1 LLLAHR
7 KSFFMTIPQLFKKI
21 IPFAR
26 PYRKLIVYTLLLTV
40 VGSFAAQINA
50 FILRYTVDTI
60 NALMVAKEPL
70 SKGMYIV
77 GIISAVL
84 LLKEIVYALVQF
96 GQKFYGE
103 KLRIYIARDF
113 SQSIVSRILTYKLAF
128 YTSADNESGKLAT
141 RIDSGISSLTRLV
154 QNFFIDILPL
164 FANAIIAL
172 VCMFYANVY
181 VGLVGL
187 AVIPLYLYIGQT
199 QASKLTGFRRQM
211 RKYRESKNNRIIG
224 LIDSILV
231 IKSFVREPEEAERH
245 EKIQYEMTENQMQT
259 RKTSFFYDSIKNF
272 VEQIAVVGIIVLT
285 AYLVLSGQ
293 ITIGAIMFHIMLFNN
308 VSAPIRQLHRIYD
321 EVNDALIYSES
332 FFEILESDDQIESKG
347 TYRPAQI
354 RGHLALNHVFFEYP
368 NGTQALKDVNFEI
381 KPNEI
386 TALVGLSGAG
396 KSTIINLLD
405 KFYEPTRG
413 RILLDGVDLA
423 DYDTAFLRQHI
434 GMVLQ
439 RNHIFKGTIFE
450 NIEYGKMGSSRE
462 EIMEAAKK
470 AYIHQQI
477 MELPKGYD
485 SDAQLLS
492 GGQQQRIAIA
502 RLFLKNPPIIFLD
515 EPTANLDAI
524 ATEQIKNSL
533 DAIKKDR
540 TVIIVSHSISQIIDS
555 NAIVVM
561 EKGHVV
567 EQGQHEDLYM
577 QKGTYYEIFS
587 AMANSLNLSKI
598 SKTLYGDEN

>member
-1 LLLAHR
+1 
-7 KSFFMTIPQLFKKI
+7 MTISQLLKKI
-21 IPFAR
+21 VPFAK
-26 PYRKLIVYTLLLTV
+26 PYRRLIFYTLLLTI

-50 FILRYTVDTI
+50 FILRYTVDRM
-60 NALMVAKEPL
+60 NDLMVAKEPL

-77 GIISAVL
+77 GMISIIL
-84 LLKEIVYALVQF
+84 LAKEIIYAIVQF

-113 SQSIVSRILTYKLAF
+113 SQSIVDRILTYKLAF
-128 YTSADNESGKLAT
+128 YTSSDNESGKLAT
-141 RIDSGISSLTRLV
+141 RIDAGISSLTRLV

-172 VCMFYANVY
+172 ICMFYANVY
-181 VGLVGL
+181 VGLIGV

-211 RKYRESKNNRIIG
+211 RKYRESKNNRIIS

-231 IKSFVREPEEAERH
+231 IKSFVREPEEAKRH
-245 EKIQYEMTENQMQT
+245 ETIQYEMTENQMAT
-259 RKTSFFYDSIKNF
+259 RKTSFLYDSIKNF
-272 VEQIAVVGIIVLT
+272 VEQIAVVIIIVLT
-285 AYLVLSGQ
+285 SYLVLSGQ

-332 FFEILESDDQIESKG
+332 FFEILESDEQIESKG
-347 TYRPAQI
+347 DYIPVQI
-354 RGHLALNHVFFEYP
+354 KGHLELRNVFFEYP
-368 NGTQALKDVNFEI
+368 NGTVALKDVSFDI

-405 KFYEPTRG
+405 KFYEPAEG
-413 RILLDGVDLA
+413 QIFLDGVDLA
-423 DYDTAFLRQHI
+423 KYDTTYLRQQI

-439 RNHIFKGTIFE
+439 KNHIFKGTILE
-450 NIEYGKMGSSRE
+450 NIEYGKIGSSKD

-485 SDAQLLS
+485 SDAQSLS

-561 EKGHVV
+561 ENGRVAEKGK
-567 EQGQHEDLYM
+567 HEDLYAH
-577 QKGTYYEIFS
+577 KGAYHAIFS

-598 SKTLYGDEN
+598 SKTLQADER

>member
-1 LLLAHR
+1 
-7 KSFFMTIPQLFKKI
+7 MTIQQLFKKI
-21 IPFAR
+21 VPFTR
-26 PYRKLIVYTLLLTV
+26 PYRKLIFYTLLLTII
-40 VGSFAAQINA
+40 GSFAAQINA

-60 NALMVAKEPL
+60 SELMVAKEPL
-70 SKGMYIV
+70 SKGMHIV
-77 GIISAVL
+77 GSISLVL
-84 LLKEIVYALVQF
+84 LAKEVIYALIQF
-96 GQKFYGE
+96 GQKFFGE

-113 SQSIVSRILTYKLAF
+113 SQAIISRILTYKLAF

-141 RIDSGISSLTRLV
+141 RIDAGISSLTKLV

-187 AVIPLYLYIGQT
+187 AAIPLYLYISQK
-199 QASKLTGFRRQM
+199 QASKLQGFRRQM
-211 RKYRESKNNRIIG
+211 RSYRESKNNRIIS

-231 IKSFVREPEEAERH
+231 IKSFVREPVEAKRH
-245 EKIQYEMTENQMQT
+245 EKIQYEMTENQMAT

-272 VEQIAVVGIIVLT
+272 VEQIAVVIIIVLT

-293 ITIGAIMFHIMLFNN
+293 ISIGAIMFHIMLFNN
-308 VSAPIRQLHRIYD
+308 VSAPIQQLHRIYD

-332 FFEILESDDQIESKG
+332 FFDILESDEQMESKG
-347 TYRPAQI
+347 SYRPERI
-354 RGHLALNHVFFEYP
+354 KGHIKLSHVFFDYP
-368 NGTQALKDVNFEI
+368 NGTQALKDVSFEI

-396 KSTIINLLD
+396 KSTVINLLD
-405 KFYEPTRG
+405 KFYEPKRG
-413 RILLDGVDLA
+413 QILLDGMDLA
-423 DYDTAFLRQHI
+423 DYDTAFLRQNI

-462 EIMEAAKK
+462 EIIEAAKK

-477 MELPKGYD
+477 MDLPKGYD
-485 SDAQLLS
+485 TDAQSLS

-540 TVIIVSHSISQIIDS
+540 TVIIISHSISQIIDS
-555 NAIVVM
+555 SAIVVM
-561 EKGHVV
+561 EKGNVV
-567 EQGQHEDLYM
+567 ETGQHEDLYAR
-577 QKGTYYEIFS
+577 KGTYYDIFS
-587 AMANSLNLSKI
+587 AMANSLNLDKI
-598 SKTLYGDEN
+598 SKTLQTASNDSN

>member
-1 LLLAHR
+1 
-7 KSFFMTIPQLFKKI
+7 MTISLLFKKI
-21 IPFAR
+21 TPFAK
-26 PYRKLIVYTLLLTV
+26 PYKNLIFYTLILTL

-50 FILRYTVDTI
+50 FILKYTVDTI
-60 NALMVAKEPL
+60 SDLMVAKEPL
-70 SKGMYIV
+70 SRGMHLI

-84 LLKEIVYALVQF
+84 LVKEIVYSFIQF

-103 KLRIYIARDF
+103 KLRIFIARDF
-113 SQSIVSRILTYKLAF
+113 SQRIVEKILTYKMAF
-128 YTSADNESGKLAT
+128 YTSEENESGKLQT

-164 FANAIIAL
+164 FANAIVAL
-172 VCMFYANVY
+172 VCMFMANVY

-187 AVIPLYLYIGQT
+187 AVIPIYFYISQT
-199 QASKLTGFRRQM
+199 QAGKLSGFRRQM
-211 RKYRESKNNRIIG
+211 RKYRESKNNRIIN

-231 IKSFVREPEEAERH
+231 IKSFVREPEEADRH

-259 RKTSFFYDSIKNF
+259 RKTSFIFDSLKNF
-272 VEQIAVVGIIVLT
+272 IEQIAVVAIIVLT
-285 AYLVLSGQ
+285 AFLVLDNQ
-293 ITIGAIMFHIMLFNN
+293 ITIGAIMFHIMLFSN

-332 FFEILESDDQIESKG
+332 FFEILESDDLIEGSGTFRPDKIKG
-347 TYRPAQI
+347 HI
-354 RGHLALNHVFFEYP
+354 VIEDVSFEYP
-368 NGTQALKDVNFEI
+368 NGTHALRDISFQI
-381 KPNEI
+381 KPNQI

-396 KSTIINLLD
+396 KSTVINLLD
-405 KFYEPTRG
+405 KFYEPTAG
-413 RILLDGVDLA
+413 RILLDGVDLKN
-423 DYDTAFLRQHI
+423 YDTKFLRKNI

-439 RNHIFKGTIFE
+439 RNHIFKGSIFE
-450 NIEYGKMGSSRE
+450 NIEYGKIGSSKE
-462 EIMEAAKK
+462 EIVKAAKE
-470 AYIHQQI
+470 AYIHEQI
-477 MELPKGYD
+477 IELPQGYD
-485 SDAQLLS
+485 SGAHLLS

-555 NAIVVM
+555 NEIVVM
-561 EKGHVV
+561 EKGRVV
-567 EQGQHEDLYM
+567 EKGIHEDLYDHR
-577 QKGTYYEIFS
+577 GTYHKIFS
-587 AMANSLNLSKI
+587 AMANSLNLDKI
-598 SKTLYGDEN
+598 SKTLNH